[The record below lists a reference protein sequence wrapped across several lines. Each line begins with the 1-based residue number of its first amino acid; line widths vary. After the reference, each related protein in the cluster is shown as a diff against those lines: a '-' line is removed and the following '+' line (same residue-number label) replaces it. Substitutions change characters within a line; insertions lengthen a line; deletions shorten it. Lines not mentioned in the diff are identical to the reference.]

1 MIDVGSLSKGMYIK
15 YEGEIY
21 RVIDVNKHFR
31 ARGSGLIRTKLKN
44 LSTGLVREV
53 NFNSGEKVEEAEV
66 NFRKATYIYNDGEMY
81 YFMDSETFE
90 QYGIPEYEIE
100 EEKNYL
106 VENTEVDLIMHNGKP
121 IGIQLPTSVVLEV
134 VETEPGFKGDTV
146 SGGGKPAVLETGL
159 KITVPFFVEAGQK
172 VRVDTRTG
180 EYIERA

>member
-1 MIDVGSLSKGMYIK
+1 MIDVGALSKGMYIK
-15 YEGEIY
+15 YDGEIY
-21 RVIDVNKHFR
+21 RVVDVNKHFR

-44 LSTGLVREV
+44 LSTGLIREV

-66 NFRKATYIYNDGEMY
+66 SFRKATYIYNDGEMY
-81 YFMDSETFE
+81 YFMDNETFE
-90 QYGIPEYEIE
+90 QYGIPAHEIE
-100 EEKNYL
+100 DEKNYL
-106 VENTEVDLIMHNGKP
+106 VENTEVDLIMHDGKP

-159 KITVPFFVEAGQK
+159 KITVPFFVEVGQK